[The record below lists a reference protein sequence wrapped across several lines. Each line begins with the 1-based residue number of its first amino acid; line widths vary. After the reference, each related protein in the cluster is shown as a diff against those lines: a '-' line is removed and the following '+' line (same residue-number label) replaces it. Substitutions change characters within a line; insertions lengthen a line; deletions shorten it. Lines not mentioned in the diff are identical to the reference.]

1 VSIICFHRSK
11 LIPHRSKLKNMKQTI
26 HISGMTCEACEYKI
40 QYVFS
45 QIPSVKSV
53 IAKFSDN
60 SVEIES
66 DEKMSENN
74 IKEILKPHTK
84 YALIEKQSVD
94 FEVINENFEVKSWTS
109 QYYPLLLI
117 VGFITGVSF
126 LKSFHLNI
134 YAAQHFQLKMFLHN
148 FMTGF
153 FLVFSFFKLLD
164 VKAFAQSF
172 QMYDLLAAKVPVY
185 GKIYPFIEL
194 ALGLLCLIHY
204 QEKYVYIADI
214 VIMAFGALG
223 VIQSVV
229 DKRKIRCA
237 CLGSV
242 FNLPMSTVT
251 IIENSLMV
259 LIGIVLLSL

>member
-1 VSIICFHRSK
+1 MTQI
-11 LIPHRSKLKNMKQTI
+11 I

-40 QYVFS
+40 QHVFS

-53 IAKFSDN
+53 IAKHSDN
-60 SVEIES
+60 SVTIES
-66 DEKMSENN
+66 DENVS
-74 IKEILKPHTK
+74 KETILEVLKPHSK
-84 YALIEKQSVD
+84 YGLIANLITD
-94 FEVINENFEVKSWTS
+94 FDLKSDKSETQSWTN
-109 QYYPLLLI
+109 QYYPLFLI
-117 VGFITGVSF
+117 GGFITMVSF
-126 LKSFHLNI
+126 LTSQNSPSGGKGAI
-134 YAAQHFQLKMFLHN
+134 FLHN

-164 VKAFAQSF
+164 VKAFAESF
-172 QMYDLLAAKVPVY
+172 EMYDLLAAKVPFY

-194 ALGLLCLIHY
+194 TLGILCLIHF

-214 VIMAFGALG
+214 IIMGFGALG

-242 FNLPMSTVT
+242 FNLPMSTIT
-251 IIENSLMV
+251 IIENSLMI
-259 LIGIVLLSL
+259 LIGIILLNL

>member
-1 VSIICFHRSK
+1 
-11 LIPHRSKLKNMKQTI
+11 MKQTI
-26 HISGMTCEACEYKI
+26 NISGMTCEACEYKI
-40 QYVFS
+40 QHVFS

-53 IAKFSDN
+53 IAKHSDN
-60 SVEIES
+60 SVTIES
-66 DEKMSENN
+66 DENVS
-74 IKEILKPHTK
+74 KETILEVLKPHTK
-84 YALIEKQSVD
+84 YGLIDNPITD
-94 FEVINENFEVKSWTS
+94 FELKSDKSETQSWTN
-109 QYYPLLLI
+109 QYYPLFLI
-117 VGFITGVSF
+117 AGFITMVSF
-126 LKSFHLNI
+126 LTSFNLGI
-134 YAAQHFQLKMFLHN
+134 YEMKHFELRMFLHN

-164 VKAFAQSF
+164 VKAFAESF

-194 ALGLLCLIHY
+194 TLGILCLIHF
-204 QEKYVYIADI
+204 QEKYVYITDI
-214 VIMAFGALG
+214 IIMGFGALG

-229 DKRKIRCA
+229 DKRRIRCA

-259 LIGIVLLSL
+259 IIGIVLLML

>member
-1 VSIICFHRSK
+1 
-11 LIPHRSKLKNMKQTI
+11 MKQTI

-40 QYVFS
+40 QHVFS

-53 IAKFSDN
+53 VAKFSDN
-60 SVEIES
+60 SVVIDS
-66 DEKMSENN
+66 DEKITDES

-84 YALIEKQSVD
+84 YALIANPNLQSRLHGNA
-94 FEVINENFEVKSWTS
+94 FTTQQKEQSWTS

-134 YAAQHFQLKMFLHN
+134 YAMQHFQLKMFLHN

-153 FLVFSFFKLLD
+153 FLVFSFFKLLN
-164 VKAFAQSF
+164 VKAFAESF
-172 QMYDLLAAKVPVY
+172 QMYDLLAARVPVY

-194 ALGLLCLIHY
+194 TLGVLCLIHF

-237 CLGSV
+237 CLGTV

-259 LIGIVLLSL
+259 AIGIILLIL

>member
-1 VSIICFHRSK
+1 
-11 LIPHRSKLKNMKQTI
+11 MTQTI

-40 QYVFS
+40 QHVFS

-53 IAKFSDN
+53 IAKNSDN
-60 SVEIES
+60 SVTIES
-66 DEKMSENN
+66 EENIN
-74 IKEILKPHTK
+74 EETILEVLKPHSK
-84 YALIEKQSVD
+84 YGLITNLDLKSNKSETQ
-94 FEVINENFEVKSWTS
+94 SWTN
-109 QYYPLLLI
+109 QYYPLFLI
-117 VGFITGVSF
+117 AGFITLVS
-126 LKSFHLNI
+126 LLTTINSPI
-134 YAAQHFQLKMFLHN
+134 GGRATDASGAMFLHN

-164 VKAFAQSF
+164 VKAFAESF

-194 ALGLLCLIHY
+194 TLGILCLIHF

-214 VIMAFGALG
+214 IIMGFGALG

-229 DKRKIRCA
+229 DKRKIKCA
-237 CLGSV
+237 CLGTV

-259 LIGIVLLSL
+259 IIGIVLLVV